1 MSRNNSFTLVIIK
14 VKFRTLV
21 FGLIFSFLSL
31 FTIQSASAALFV
43 FNSHT
48 FTNCSA
54 TGANGPTQAACRS
67 AYVTDWDESDA
78 SFTVVSG
85 IQYWTVPATGSYQI
99 VAAGAQG
106 GNSGANLGGKGVVET
121 STVSLTEGQII
132 RILVG
137 QKGGS
142 SDGSHGSG
150 GGGTFV
156 IQSPFNTNASII
168 MIAGG
173 GGGYGAS
180 GGGTYM
186 QGQVANNPTSASG
199 NAGSNGG
206 GGASAAN
213 TSGGG
218 NGFVA
223 GANASGSTWAAGGA
237 GFGGNGGAY
246 SAGSIAGPKSFIN
259 GGTGGPGTTSS
270 GAGGFGGGGG
280 AGDRGAGGGG
290 YSGGGGG
297 NLNTV
302 GGDGGGSYITG
313 TNQSSAGGTNS
324 GDGYVKISSLTIITA
339 NFNSYSLA
347 GSATSASFRTSVTIN
362 ASVDVSSKV
371 TFKAGNV
378 VISGCK
384 NVLATGS
391 GSTFTATCMW
401 KPSKRGNVILT
412 ATAIPTAG
420 GNSGTAIPI
429 NVAVVNR
436 VGSR

>member
-1 MSRNNSFTLVIIK
+1 MI
-14 VKFRTLV
+14 FRAKYFL
-21 FGLIFSFLSL
+21 GLLLLLCSNILYVEKS
-31 FTIQSASAALFV
+31 SAALFA
-43 FNSHT
+43 FTSHT

-67 AYVTDWDESDA
+67 AYSTTWDETDA
-78 SFTVVSG
+78 NYTVTGG
-85 IQYWTVPATGSYQI
+85 IQYWTVPQTGSYQI

-106 GNSGANLGGKGVVET
+106 GNAGANQGGKGVVET

-137 QKGGS
+137 QKGGP
-142 SDGSHGSG
+142 SDASHGSG
-150 GGGTFV
+150 GGGSFV
-156 IQSPFNTNASII
+156 IQSPYNTNASII

-173 GGGYGAS
+173 GGGYGAA
-180 GGGTYM
+180 GGGANM
-186 QGQVANNPTSASG
+186 QGQTANNPTSSSG

-223 GANASGSTWAAGGA
+223 GANAPSSTWAAGGA

-246 SAGSIAGPKSFIN
+246 STGSIAGPKSFIN
-259 GGTGGPGTTSS
+259 GGTGGPGTTTN

-313 TNQSSAGGTNS
+313 TNQSAAGGINT
-324 GDGYVKISSLTIITA
+324 GDGYVVITSLTVVIPV
-339 NFNSYSLA
+339 FNSLA
-347 GSATSASFRTSVTIN
+347 LTGNATSATFRSAITIN

-378 VISGCK
+378 IIVGCK
-384 NVLATGS
+384 NKVATGS
-391 GSTFTATCMW
+391 ASTYTTSCSW
-401 KPSKRGNVILT
+401 KPSTRGNVQVSAYAVPVT
-412 ATAIPTAG
+412 G
-420 GNSGTAIPI
+420 GGTGYSSPLSIS
-429 NVAVVNR
+429 VVNR
-436 VGSR
+436 SGAR